1 MVVAYAAG
9 GTGDIVARSVADKL
23 GTTLGQSVV
32 VENRAGASGAIG
44 AHSVATAAPD
54 GYTLLVGQTGEMAV
68 NQHWLKGL
76 NYDPD
81 KDLVPIALAAVVP
94 LALVVPAKAP
104 YSTMPEF
111 LSALKA
117 KPKMNFAS
125 AGIGTPGHFA
135 GELLKLQF
143 DENLAHVPYKGAGP
157 ALNDFIHSVAT
168 AAPDGYTLLVG
179 QTGEMAVNQHWL
191 KGLNYDPDK
200 DLVPIALAAVVP
212 LALVVPAKAPYSTM
226 SEFLSALKAKPK
238 MTFASAGIGTPGH
251 FAGELLKLQ
260 FDENLAHVP
269 YKGAGPALND
279 LIGNHVDFYFPG
291 FPAAAPHVKAGTL
304 KILALSSA
312 TRSPAAPDIPTVAE
326 LTGNKD
332 YDFTLWAGF
341 FAPRATPQ
349 AIIDRLNKEI
359 NRVIQD
365 PDVKARL
372 EAAGAVVTAMSVG
385 QFKDFV
391 QNESAKYLRVIKQT
405 GVTAQ

>member
-1 MVVAYAAG
+1 MRFIQTFAVGLATAGLVVSNSGQGWGQTYPTRTIQVIVAYAAG

-23 GTTLGQSVV
+23 GATLGQSVV

-104 YSTMPEF
+104 YSTMQEF
-111 LSALKA
+111 LA
-117 KPKMNFAS
+117 
-125 AGIGTPGHFA
+125 
-135 GELLKLQF
+135 
-143 DENLAHVPYKGAGP
+143 
-157 ALNDFIHSVAT
+157 
-168 AAPDGYTLLVG
+168 
-179 QTGEMAVNQHWL
+179 
-191 KGLNYDPDK
+191 
-200 DLVPIALAAVVP
+200 
-212 LALVVPAKAPYSTM
+212 
-226 SEFLSALKAKPK
+226 ALKAKPK

-279 LIGNHVDFYFPG
+279 LIGSHVDFYFPG
-291 FPAAAPHVKAGTL
+291 FPAAAPHVKAGSL

-312 TRSPAAPDIPTVAE
+312 ARSPAAPDIPTVAE

-341 FAPRATPQ
+341 FAPKGTPQ
-349 AIIDRLNKEI
+349 TIIDRLNKEI
-359 NRVIQD
+359 NQVIQD